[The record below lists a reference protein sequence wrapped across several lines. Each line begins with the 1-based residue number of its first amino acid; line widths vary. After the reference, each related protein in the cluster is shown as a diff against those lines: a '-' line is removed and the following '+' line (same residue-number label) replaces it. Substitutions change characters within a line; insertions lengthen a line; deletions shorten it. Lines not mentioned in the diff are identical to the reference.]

1 MPSVTEP
8 IVDRRPIITAAF
20 HVSRPRWVALD
31 HARQTIPN
39 PILGRALIDT
49 GATDSCVDP
58 AVTVALGL
66 DPRATSRVHTASTA
80 GEPHRVVVVDMSIIL
95 VPSDEGTPLVLPSML
110 AMQIDLRSQGI
121 HALIGQD
128 VLARC
133 RLVHD
138 GPRQHFTLSW

>member
-31 HARQTIPN
+31 HARQTVPD
-39 PILGRALIDT
+39 PVLGPALIDT

-58 AVTVALGL
+58 AVTDALGL

-95 VPSDEGTPLVLPSML
+95 IPSDEGTPLVLPSML
-110 AMQIDLRSQGI
+110 AVQIDLRSQGI

-128 VLARC
+128 ILARC

-138 GPRQHFTLSW
+138 GPRQCFTLSW

>member
-31 HARQTIPN
+31 HARQTP
-39 PILGRALIDT
+39 PDPVLGRALIDT

-58 AVTVALGL
+58 AVTGALGL

-95 VPSDEGTPLVLPSML
+95 IPSDEGTPLVLPSML
-110 AMQIDLRSQGI
+110 AVQIDLRSQGI

-138 GPRQHFTLSW
+138 GPRQRFTLSW